1 MLLTVAMGL
10 LLQGPQ
16 DMKDWVDRG
25 YDGSQPNASVVAGAP
40 ELSREEAWVSAT
52 RRAVEE
58 RQGHIERLA
67 TDQASAQSP
76 AWLPEFVRERV
87 VRQWTGEQ
95 MRSYRLRVLD
105 RDLLV
110 RDHGFGRSYQAFLLL
125 EKVNPDSA
133 RLSDAL
139 SNRLQS
145 EQERFVLNCGGV
157 VGWWGL
163 LALIV
168 LWIDRLTRGY
178 MTGRLY
184 VLGTGLGLVVPILLV
199 IF

>member
-25 YDGSQPNASVVAGAP
+25 YDGSQPNASVIAGAP
-40 ELSREEAWVSAT
+40 ELSRDEAWASAT
-52 RRAVEE
+52 RRAVED
-58 RQGHIERLA
+58 RHGRIVRLA

-76 AWLPEFVRERV
+76 AWLPGFVRERV

-95 MRSYRLRVLD
+95 MQNYRLRVLD

-110 RDHGFGRSYQAFLLL
+110 RDHGFGRSFQAFLLL
-125 EKVNPDSA
+125 DKVDPAWATGSRILMDRLERA
-133 RLSDAL
+133 R
-139 SNRLQS
+139 
-145 EQERFVLNCGGV
+145 ERFVLNCGGV

-163 LALIV
+163 LALFV

-184 VLGTGLGLVVPILLV
+184 ALGTGLGLVAPILLV

>member
-1 MLLTVAMGL
+1 
-10 LLQGPQ
+10 
-16 DMKDWVDRG
+16 
-25 YDGSQPNASVVAGAP
+25 
-40 ELSREEAWVSAT
+40 
-52 RRAVEE
+52 
-58 RQGHIERLA
+58 
-67 TDQASAQSP
+67 
-76 AWLPEFVRERV
+76 
-87 VRQWTGEQ
+87 

-125 EKVNPDSA
+125 EKVNPNSA
-133 RLSDAL
+133 RLSDTL

-184 VLGTGLGLVVPILLV
+184 VLGTSLGLVVPILLV